1 MKFGR
6 APSTD
11 LINCC
16 TRRQCQHSPAAPTG
30 ARGDPQPSPP
40 QGGRRGAL
48 AGRESAARSSCSSG
62 SQAWPAIA
70 YGCDIPNF
78 AACSPVVQQ
87 HDYGKDHRGTL
98 PAEAPRAIAAEESTA
113 GMANETFKMGALRH
127 PYGAGRATGGH
138 ARPRRPGIPHVAT
151 LGGHV
156 AQLNGGQAAKKAAV
170 EAQISRTGR
179 DGAYLHYQW
188 GKLPKPTG

>member
-1 MKFGR
+1 M
-6 APSTD
+6 
-11 LINCC
+11 
-16 TRRQCQHSPAAPTG
+16 
-30 ARGDPQPSPP
+30 
-40 QGGRRGAL
+40 
-48 AGRESAARSSCSSG
+48 GRESAARSFCSSG
-62 SQAWPAIA
+62 SQAQLETV
-70 YGCDIPNF
+70 YGWAVPNF

-98 PAEAPRAIAAEESTA
+98 PVEGQAGRDRAAQFEESAA

-138 ARPRRPGIPHVAT
+138 ARPRRAGTAHVAAPD
-151 LGGHV
+151 GHV
-156 AQLNGGQAAKKAAV
+156 AQLNDGQAAKKAAV

-188 GKLPKPTG
+188 GEPSKPTG

>member
-1 MKFGR
+1 MM
-6 APSTD
+6 D
-11 LINCC
+11 CC

-40 QGGRRGAL
+40 QGGRLGAL
-48 AGRESAARSSCSSG
+48 AARESAARSSCSSG

-78 AACSPVVQQ
+78 AACSSVVQQ

-98 PAEAPRAIAAEESTA
+98 PAEPTRDRAAEESAT

-138 ARPRRPGIPHVAT
+138 ARPRRAGTAHVAAPD
-151 LGGHV
+151 GHV
-156 AQLNGGQAAKKAAV
+156 AQLHGGQAAKKAPV
-170 EAQISRTGR
+170 EALVSHMGR

-188 GKLPKPTG
+188 GELPKPTG